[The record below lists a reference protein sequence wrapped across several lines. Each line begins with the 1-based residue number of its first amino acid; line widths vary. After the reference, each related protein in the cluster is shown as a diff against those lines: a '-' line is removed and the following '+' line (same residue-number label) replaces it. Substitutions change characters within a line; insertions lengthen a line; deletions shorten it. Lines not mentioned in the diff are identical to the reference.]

1 MANSNINNLASEY
14 RPARNQSDNALVAS
28 RSITVSTAQ
37 DLIVAALNAAT
48 QSIVFSVETATCYVT
63 WDGTT
68 PSATNGHPI
77 IANAGAEWNRDLAE
91 AAKIFCATSAR
102 VHVSEM
108 QTK

>member
-1 MANSNINNLASEY
+1 MANSNIGNLASEY
-14 RPARNQSDNALVAS
+14 RPARDNTGTLVAS

-37 DLIVAALNAAT
+37 DLIVAALNSAT
-48 QSIVFSVETATCYVT
+48 KAIVLSVETATCYVT

-77 IANAGAEWNRDLAE
+77 IANAGAEWNKDLAE
-91 AAKIFCATSAR
+91 SAKIFCATSAR